1 MAAWCRA
8 WCRLP
13 PARQHNK
20 GINEGPRWRGGAGLS
35 CAMCPRSGDM
45 APLPVISVLISQ
57 PRSQSPSPET
67 PCPARTRPLGWA
79 GLGVL
84 MMKCSQLQPG
94 SAQCIYTA
102 SPAPAPATRL
112 LANKIV
118 RGCFSSRTRIPSQP
132 PSHSTHFSRW
142 LDPASGRHWSRTKC
156 PANAGPRS
164 TTQHS
169 AGRGEP
175 SIPGPSS
182 RPGPSSSCSLALF

>member
-1 MAAWCRA
+1 MARRGRA
-8 WCRLP
+8 ELCHVPSLR
-13 PARQHNK
+13 RHGTITSDQ
-20 GINEGPRWRGGAGLS
+20 
-35 CAMCPRSGDM
+35 CPHLAAAVPVPISGDT
-45 APLPVISVLISQ
+45 V
-57 PRSQSPSPET
+57 PSPH
-67 PCPARTRPLGWA
+67 PATGLGWA
-79 GLGVL
+79 GVL

-102 SPAPAPATRL
+102 SPAPAATRL

-142 LDPASGRHWSRTKC
+142 LDPGPGRHWSRTKC
-156 PANAGPRS
+156 PANTGPRS